1 MFFTKHKQE
10 LESQTAHINELKA
23 TLGAIEDAV
32 ALIEFTPD
40 GVIQSANKLFLDTV
54 GYREDEIKG
63 QHHRLFCESHYQQTS
78 QYRNFWASLRSGQHH
93 SGHFPRI
100 AKDGR
105 KIWLE
110 ATYFPVKNQ
119 NGIVW
124 KVIKIASDVTSEH
137 ERINDQ
143 QAVFAAINRSMAVI
157 EFKPDGTI
165 ITANKNFSDAVG
177 YSLEQLKGQHHRM
190 LCPESF
196 NRENPNFWNELAR
209 GQLKSGQFERIAA
222 DGSTIWLEAS
232 YNPILDEQGNTE
244 KVIKFASDITDYI
257 RQGNRTAEA
266 AEVAF
271 STAEKT
277 ADSATQAEASLHKSI
292 QKSDQI
298 NNRINDAKQVIELLS
313 NQSQNIE
320 RIVGTIAAI
329 ADQTN
334 LLALNAAIEAARAGE
349 QGRGFAVVAD
359 EVRQLAGRTGEST
372 SEIANVI
379 HANVELT
386 TRVLNSIE
394 EVASVAREGQ
404 DQVSSVESIVAE
416 INTGAKHVLESI
428 AAIRR

>member
-10 LESQTAHINELKA
+10 LEAKAAQIHGLKA

-40 GVIQSANKLFLDTV
+40 GVVQSANRLFLDTV

-63 QHHRLFCESHYQQTS
+63 QHHRIFCDSHYQQTS
-78 QYRNFWASLRSGQHH
+78 EYRNFWASLRSGQHH
-93 SGHFPRI
+93 GGHFPRVT
-100 AKDGR
+100 KDGR

-110 ATYFPVKNQ
+110 ATYFPVKDQ
-119 NGIVW
+119 NGNVC

-137 ERINDQ
+137 EHINNQ
-143 QAVFAAINRSMAVI
+143 QAVFTALNRSMAVI

-165 ITANKNFSDAVG
+165 ITANKNFLDAVG

-196 NRENPNFWNELAR
+196 NRENPNFWNELGK

-222 DGSTIWLEAS
+222 NGSTIWLEAS
-232 YNPILDEQGNTE
+232 YNPILDELGKTE

-257 RQGNRTAEA
+257 QQGNRTAEA

-271 STAEKT
+271 STAQKT
-277 ADSATQAEASLHKSI
+277 AYSATRAETSLHKSI
-292 QKSDQI
+292 EMSDQI
-298 NNRINDAKQVIELLS
+298 SSRINSTRQVIEQLS

-359 EVRQLAGRTGEST
+359 EVRQLARRTGEAT

-379 HANVELT
+379 HANVEMT
-386 TRVLNSIE
+386 TQVLSRIE
-394 EVASVAREGQ
+394 EVANVAKDGQ
-404 DQVSSVESIVAE
+404 DQVSGVELIVGE
-416 INTGAKHVLESI
+416 INTGAKHVLE
-428 AAIRR
+428 AISTIQR